1 MGAEICRH
9 KAAQEKA
16 IPYFEHQWTVV
27 TLFPSPA
34 GPLPAGLPVTS
45 FSLPAAAREGLG

>member
-1 MGAEICRH
+1 MWAEICRL

-16 IPYFEHQWTVV
+16 IPHHKHQWTVV
-27 TLFPSPA
+27 TLSPSPA
-34 GPLPAGLPVTS
+34 GPLPARLPMTL